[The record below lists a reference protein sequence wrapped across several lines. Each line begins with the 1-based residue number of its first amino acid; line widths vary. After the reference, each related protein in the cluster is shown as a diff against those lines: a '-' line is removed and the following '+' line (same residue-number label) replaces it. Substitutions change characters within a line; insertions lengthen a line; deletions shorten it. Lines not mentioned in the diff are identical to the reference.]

1 MSENATA
8 QGATA
13 QGAAVQQTTFSPMT
27 LSVLKNFSTV
37 YKGMAFRPGQQ
48 LKTISEMSS
57 IYAESDIGEVIP
69 REFAIHD
76 LNGWLA
82 LVGLFKEPVF
92 YFHER
97 HMVIKEKDG
106 RSAVTYYYAGQGM
119 VKAPPEKKLLVP
131 AKNVKFTITEEAL
144 STLQR
149 VAAVLQLPELV
160 VESDGVNIKVGAEN
174 RKEKQGNNY
183 QLDIDGSAQGIT
195 CKVLFKME
203 NLKLLKGGYDVIVG
217 KGLANFSHKDI
228 GLRYWVAA
236 ESGSKFD
243 E

>member
-1 MSENATA
+1 MSNENAA
-8 QGATA
+8 A
-13 QGAAVQQTTFSPMT
+13 QGAAVQQTTFSALT

-37 YKGMAFRPGQQ
+37 YKGMAFRQGQQ

-57 IYAESDIGEVIP
+57 IYAEADIGEVIP
-69 REFAIHD
+69 RDFAVHD
-76 LNGWLA
+76 LNGFLA
-82 LVGLFKEPVF
+82 LVGLFKEPIF
-92 YFHER
+92 NFQER
-97 HMVIKEKDG
+97 HMIIKEKDG
-106 RSAVTYYYAGQGM
+106 RSAVTYFYAGQGM
-119 VKAPPEKKLLVP
+119 VKSPPEKKLLIP

-149 VAAVLQLPELV
+149 VAAVLQLPELF
-160 VESDGVNIKVGAEN
+160 VESDGVNLKVGAEN

-183 QLDIDGSAQGIT
+183 LLDVDGSTQGVS
-195 CKVLFKME
+195 CKVIFKME

-217 KGLANFSHKDI
+217 KGLANFNHKDI

-243 E
+243 GE